1 MKPLSASEEET
12 LNRAI
17 ASVAPMDIDSASKVL
32 KEMKQVLDDTGV
44 RFFLRQGTC
53 LGAIRDKALIPWDD
67 DLDLGSVIG
76 FDGLTEDKVE
86 TVAATFREKGYIVKL
101 SRQDHGLMTVLVKDS
116 IRIEWFCFRVFGDI
130 VYQYPAVRTPLRL
143 FTDLEEIE
151 FLGEK
156 FHVPSPPEE
165 YLRLKYGEE
174 WKTPKKHGS
183 FEIDV
188 LALISDERAHGRD
201 GWLKQTFARYI
212 SGRRVSRFRVLDD
225 QGEPVA
231 GAKVS
236 VAGLGSYRTNRR
248 GYARLYIPKA
258 GDYALVI
265 RFGDHEELL
274 YMEWVGPGQTY
285 VYRADSEV
293 KSGRY
298 GVLAVE

>member
-1 MKPLSASEEET
+1 
-12 LNRAI
+12 
-17 ASVAPMDIDSASKVL
+17 MDIDNVTDEEMLDRWVVSEETIDVDNAAKVL
-32 KEMKQVLDDTGV
+32 KEVKQILDSFGIT
-44 RFFLRQGTC
+44 FFLRQGTC
-53 LGAIRDKALIPWDD
+53 LGAIRDNAFIPWDD
-67 DLDLGSVIG
+67 DIDVGSVL
-76 FDGLTEDKVE
+76 GLHGITEESLDQV
-86 TVAATFREKGYIVKL
+86 VAAFRNNGFLARKERLGENPYL
-101 SRQDHGLMTVLVKDS
+101 PLVKSSVRCD
-116 IRIEWFCFRVFGDI
+116 WTCFNIADDHI
-130 VYQYPAVRTPLRL
+130 VQFPFLKTPVSL
-143 FTDLEEIE
+143 FTQLKEIT
-151 FLGEK
+151 FIGEK
-156 FHVPSPPEE
+156 FHVPNPPEE
-165 YLRLKYGEE
+165 YLRLKYGDE
-174 WKTPKKHGS
+174 WKTPKKSGS
-183 FEIDV
+183 YETDV
-188 LALISDERAHGRD
+188 LTLISNERAQGRA

-212 SGRRVSRFRVLDD
+212 SGRRVSRFRVLDH

-293 KSGRY
+293 TSGRY